1 MAKHS
6 AIYPSCQEL
15 EAVQTLV
22 STVECALKHVS
33 DWLDQSG
40 REVSGQT
47 APGTEEEEVEEDGSG
62 DSGISGGGSEEAE
75 DCRDGGRCSE

>member
-1 MAKHS
+1 MRSFRSFSNDDRHVMAKHS

-22 STVECALKHVS
+22 STVECALKQVS

-40 REVSGQT
+40 REGGQP
-47 APGTEEEEVEEDGSG
+47 APGTK
-62 DSGISGGGSEEAE
+62 
-75 DCRDGGRCSE
+75 CC

>member
-22 STVECALKHVS
+22 STVECALKQVS

-40 REVSGQT
+40 REGGQP
-47 APGTEEEEVEEDGSG
+47 APGTEEVEVEEE
-62 DSGISGGGSEEAE
+62 GGGAGAGSEEPREEAE
-75 DCRDGGRCSE
+75 DSSNGCRCSH